1 MCQCVPIPLPF
12 DLMHGPCAPAIVSG
26 GMCTYYLN
34 YLHALGIDPLIRKNQ
49 LFLLHLITSYS
60 SYFEGKKGIS
70 GNKTSFF
77 LLMASLPFLPPL
89 CECMQSLSVS
99 YPFTFAQSSLY
110 CLGSIKCVMCMS
122 IQVVCTPKPPPC
134 MPCKLKPHEPPSPVI
149 PLLVLHTATVLVLWH
164 LELVT
169 FRKQT

>member
-77 LLMASLPFLPPL
+77 LLMYLSSPLQPPLKLWTCKAAAPKASTATHKSSHKATSALPEYLSSSLP
-89 CECMQSLSVS
+89 
-99 YPFTFAQSSLY
+99 
-110 CLGSIKCVMCMS
+110 
-122 IQVVCTPKPPPC
+122 
-134 MPCKLKPHEPPSPVI
+134 PHQQQGHDNEDNTMTMTLQQCNNSM
-149 PLLVLHTATVLVLWH
+149 AT
-164 LELVT
+164 T
-169 FRKQT
+169 